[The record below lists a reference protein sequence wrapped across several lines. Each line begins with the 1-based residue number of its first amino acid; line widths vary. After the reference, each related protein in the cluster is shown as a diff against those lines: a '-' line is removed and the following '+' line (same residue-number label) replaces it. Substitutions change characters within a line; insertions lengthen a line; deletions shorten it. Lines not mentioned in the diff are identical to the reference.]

1 MPGSERTVLH
11 HSRAVEPPAADVLEV
26 ARQVVGIVRRVI
38 GDRAYRVFLFG
49 SWASG
54 EARRRSDIDIG
65 IQGPGRVD
73 PALMLEIRE
82 ACEALNTL
90 FTIDIVDFASA
101 AASFRK
107 EATVRILELEGA

>member
-1 MPGSERTVLH
+1 MPH
-11 HSRAVEPPAADVLEV
+11 QSRVVQPSAAEVFEV
-26 ARQVVGIVRRVI
+26 ARQVARIVRRVI

-65 IQGPGRVD
+65 IQGPGRVE

-101 AASFRK
+101 AANFRK
-107 EATVRILELEGA
+107 EATVRILELEDA